1 MSYLKLWA
9 TALIILVLP
18 TFVCRP
24 LLRILGHRV
33 GKGVKIGFSVILA
46 RRLVL
51 QSTVHIGHFNV
62 LKLNRLVMRHGAY
75 LGRGNLIHGPLSI
88 LLAEKAAIGN
98 NNKIVRASIGSIT
111 TGPACLWLGQLS
123 KITANHRV
131 DCTKSIHLG
140 NYSTIAGTSC
150 QLWTHGYVHDQIG
163 PGRYRI
169 DGSIKIG
176 DNVYI
181 GSSCIINAGINIA
194 NGVMIGAGTTVA
206 RSLHTPALY
215 VSAGLRCLELPKNPD
230 LRNDL
235 ELIDDGELCER
246 VYLKRPLR

>member
-1 MSYLKLWA
+1 MFYFKLWT
-9 TALIILVLP
+9 TALIIFVLP
-18 TFVCRP
+18 TFACRP

-33 GKGVKIGFSVILA
+33 GKDVKIGFSVILT
-46 RRLVL
+46 RRLIL
-51 QSTVHIGHFNV
+51 QGPVRIGHLNL
-62 LKLNRLVMRHGAY
+62 LKLHRLIMRRGSMI
-75 LGRGNLIHGPLSI
+75 GRSNIIHGPISV
-88 LLAEKAAIGN
+88 LLREKSAIGN
-98 NNKIVRASIGSIT
+98 NNKIVRAPSGPVT
-111 TGPACLWLGQLS
+111 YGPASMRLGELT
-123 KITANHRV
+123 KITADHRI
-131 DCTKSIHLG
+131 DCTKSVSVGAFSIL
-140 NYSTIAGTSC
+140 AGKSSE
-150 QLWTHGYVHDQIG
+150 LWTHGYVHDQIG

-235 ELIDDGELCER
+235 ELIDEGELCER